1 MGYCLNVP
9 FVTQLGIG
17 AHASGSGKGI
27 DDPTGCWYASA
38 SMVAFAFEAG
48 PRLGVPALYK
58 PGLGSEPAP
67 GGGRQSRGG
76 HQVINVPSIATLKAN
91 EGLADVV
98 EPADKKWT
106 ASRLEK
112 LLRQYGPVFFGWRK
126 THNGQTYGHASVI
139 VGVSSSLFSKDK
151 VIIHDPE
158 NRPFFSLRIVDVNH
172 QFIWGAGFT
181 LRRAGNA
188 YQHTIPQKT

>member
-17 AHASGSGKGI
+17 AHAGGGI

-38 SMVAFAFEAG
+38 CMIAFSFEAG

-67 GGGRQSRGG
+67 GGGRQARGG
-76 HQVINVPSIATLKAN
+76 HEVIGGDAIPALKAN
-91 EGLADVV
+91 EGLVDTF
-98 EPADKKWT
+98 EPGDKKWT
-106 ASRLEK
+106 AANLEK
-112 LLRQYGPVFFGWRK
+112 QLRKYGPIFFGWNK
-126 THNGQTYGHASVI
+126 TFNGHTYGHASVI
-139 VGVSSSLFSKDK
+139 VGVNSSWFSKDK
-151 VIIHDPE
+151 VVIHDPE
-158 NRPFFSLRIVDVNH
+158 NRPFFSMNIQDLNSKY
-172 QFIWGAGFT
+172 IWGCGFT

-188 YQHTIPQKT
+188 YQHTIKRKT